1 MNPDT
6 SQNAIPISISDRTAL
21 GTLANKLDRN
31 QGTSPWVLT
40 GAGRAATG
48 SGDPDDP
55 DEFAGEASTATMAS
69 TYLSLMAAR
78 ALNQFMNPE
87 VISDSVR

>member
-6 SQNAIPISISDRTAL
+6 IQNAIPSSTSDSTAF
-21 GTLANKLDRN
+21 GTLANRLSRN
-31 QGTSPWVLT
+31 HGTSPWVLT
-40 GAGRAATG
+40 GAGRAAIG
-48 SGDPDDP
+48 NGDPVDP
-55 DEFAGEASTATMAS
+55 DESAEEASTATMAS